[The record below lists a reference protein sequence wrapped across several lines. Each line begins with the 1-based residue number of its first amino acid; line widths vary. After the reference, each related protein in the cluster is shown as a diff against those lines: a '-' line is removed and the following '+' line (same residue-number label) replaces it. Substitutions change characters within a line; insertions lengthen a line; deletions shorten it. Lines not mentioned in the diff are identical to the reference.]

1 MPSLAAG
8 AYAAEIA
15 PAVAGALGGAAMRFK
30 DLEGL
35 TSLPIAGVRQQFRN
49 EDVISVLPV
58 RGDGTGRD
66 SLLVATPSK
75 LAILTRE
82 AGLASDH
89 WMTHWAPWD
98 AVRLVDGEEA
108 VPEADED
115 GTYRLAV
122 HVGGR
127 TFQATLSGPAGKQ
140 ILVFIVAVGARHEA
154 LTPSP

>member
-1 MPSLAAG
+1 
-8 AYAAEIA
+8 
-15 PAVAGALGGAAMRFK
+15 MRFE

-35 TSLPIAGVRQQFRN
+35 TSLPIAGIRQQFRN

-58 RGDGTGRD
+58 SGDGAGRD

-75 LAILTRE
+75 LAILTGE
-82 AGLASDH
+82 AGPASDH

-98 AVRLVDGEEA
+98 SVRLVDEDEA

-122 HVGGR
+122 HVGGL
-127 TFQATLSGPAGKQ
+127 TFQASLAGPAGKRV
-140 ILVFIVAVGARHEA
+140 LVAFIVAVGARREA
-154 LTPSP
+154 LATSR